1 MTLLPGST
9 VRDPTMT
16 CSWLTDSL
24 AGSLGDC
31 GWEDVGAASG
41 DDDSDGNEGPDHRHS
56 WVYRGPSGLDANHL
70 LSTARAGP
78 ASTRCSSGRSVRF
91 SMDTKGGTG
100 ATPEKPVRSHPSLP
114 LDTGTDPTT
123 QREMCPTA

>member
-1 MTLLPGST
+1 MTS
-9 VRDPTMT
+9 
-16 CSWLTDSL
+16 SWLTDSL
-24 AGSLGDC
+24 ASSLGDSGVDC

-41 DDDSDGNEGPDHRHS
+41 DDDSDGNDGPDHRHS
-56 WVYRGPSGLDANHL
+56 WVYRGPYGLDASHL

-123 QREMCPTA
+123 Q